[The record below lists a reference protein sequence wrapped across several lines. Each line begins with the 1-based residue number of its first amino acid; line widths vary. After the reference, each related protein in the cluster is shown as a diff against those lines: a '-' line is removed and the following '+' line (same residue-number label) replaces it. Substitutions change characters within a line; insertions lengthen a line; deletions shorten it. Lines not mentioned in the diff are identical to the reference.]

1 MIQVK
6 DPDEQSAW
14 SYKYWLRQGLHDV
27 LCQRVGEILPWLIC
41 WPLQV
46 PWAKAVPLNI
56 SALQGTP
63 LEAGD
68 SLCYRGLI
76 LGWRGTQPSAPVY
89 SFPFPSGNLGKIR
102 SQFQSLKWRF
112 LFHSSHTPVVT
123 LAKSTQGEATSFIH
137 ICWVNAVVITK
148 YFAFYSLIF
157 LIQPFFHSHFSVL
170 LLNLLSEGFI
180 DSKFFPAFTLS
191 CFSELASWIVN
202 YRFIQGYPGKSLCN
216 SVSPGL
222 TSLMFLNF

>member
-1 MIQVK
+1 MSNRPGAINIGSIRAYMMFCAREWVRFCRDSFADHSK
-6 DPDEQSAW
+6 E
-14 SYKYWLRQGLHDV
+14 
-27 LCQRVGEILPWLIC
+27 
-41 WPLQV
+41 PLQV

-137 ICWVNAVVITK
+137 ICWVNTVVITK
-148 YFAFYSLIF
+148 YFAFFSLIF
-157 LIQPFFHSHFSVL
+157 
-170 LLNLLSEGFI
+170 
-180 DSKFFPAFTLS
+180 
-191 CFSELASWIVN
+191 
-202 YRFIQGYPGKSLCN
+202 
-216 SVSPGL
+216 
-222 TSLMFLNF
+222 